1 MRISFTPQRRD
12 DTLTVTRE
20 GDVLTING
28 EVYDFSA
35 LPNGGLLPVEAIS
48 SDWIVSDVV
57 RTDAGLALTLLL
69 PHGPAPSA
77 AVAFP
82 QVLVNPG
89 NGVLAIPFD
98 PPPVVPEVAQEASDE

>member
-12 DTLTVTRE
+12 ETLTVTRE

-35 LPNGGLLPVEAIS
+35 LPNGGMLPVEAIN
-48 SDWIVSDVV
+48 SDWIVSHVV
-57 RTDAGLALTLLL
+57 RTDDGLALTLLL
-69 PHGPAPSA
+69 PHGLDPSA

-82 QVLVNPG
+82 EVLVNPG
-89 NGVLAIPFD
+89 DGVLAIPFD
-98 PPPVVPEVAQEASDE
+98 PPPVVPEVEQEVRDE

>member
-1 MRISFTPQRRD
+1 MRISFIPQRRD

-35 LPNGGLLPVEAIS
+35 LPNGGLLPVEAIN

-57 RTDAGLALTLLL
+57 RTDDGLAFTLLL
-69 PHGPAPSA
+69 PHGPDPSA

-82 QVLVNPG
+82 QDLVNPA
-89 NGVLAIPFD
+89 NGIVAVPFD
-98 PPPVVPEVAQEASDE
+98 PPPVVPDVEQEVSDE

>member
-20 GDVLTING
+20 GEVLTING

-35 LPNGGLLPVEAIS
+35 LPNGGLLPVEAIN

-57 RTDAGLALTLLL
+57 RTDDGLALTLLL
-69 PHGPAPSA
+69 PHGPGPSA
-77 AVAFP
+77 AVALP
-82 QVLVNPG
+82 HVLVNPA

-98 PPPVVPEVAQEASDE
+98 QPPIVPDVEQEASDE